1 MYLSTR
7 EEEVMQLLWERGP
20 SLVKELVELYPEPK
34 PHVNT
39 VSTVVRGLED
49 KGFVGHEP
57 AGHSFR
63 YHALKSREECGRRS
77 FSQLVKG
84 YFNNNYLGAVSTL
97 VEEEKISVGELK
109 ELIALIEQKEVKDGS
124 VD

>member
-7 EEEVMQLLWERGP
+7 EEEVMQLLWRHGP
-20 SLVKELVELYPEPK
+20 SLVKELVALYPEPR

-39 VSTVVRGLED
+39 VSTVVRGLEE

-63 YHALKSREECGRRS
+63 YHALKSREECCRRS
-77 FSQLVKG
+77 FSELVKG

-109 ELIALIEQKEVKDGS
+109 ELIAMIERKEAGDGS
-124 VD
+124 AD

>member
-7 EEEVMQLLWERGP
+7 EEEVMQYLWSRGP
-20 SLVKELVELYPEPK
+20 SLVKELVDLYPDPK

-63 YHALKSREECGRRS
+63 YFAVKSREEFGRRS

-97 VEEEKISVGELK
+97 VEEEKVSLDELK
-109 ELIALIEQKEVKDGS
+109 ELIAMIENKGDNHGS

>member
-1 MYLSTR
+1 MYLSPK
-7 EEEVMQLLWERGP
+7 EEELMQKLWDKGA
-20 SLVKELVELYPEPK
+20 STVKELVELYTDPK

-49 KGFVGHEP
+49 KGFVGHEV
-57 AGHSFR
+57 AGHTFR
-63 YHALKSREECGRRS
+63 YTALKSREECGRRS

-97 VEEEKISVGELK
+97 VEEDKISVDELK
-109 ELIALIEQKEVKDGS
+109 ELIQMIEKTK
-124 VD
+124 